1 MRRSMIG
8 HWRTTWSTVCS
19 FAPHSL
25 AAEKGIPYLY
35 KQERKRPTLVRR
47 RLSRTQA
54 LLGRVTAGGSVP
66 MSGIKMRSRVGLSA
80 RSAFRWLSGPVRRTY
95 MVVVR
100 WTDELLCGG
109 YNWVSRFEAPCICT
123 QWTVSAGWSRCPGS
137 MARRIRDS
145 VAPLRRSS
153 AGWMPTRIGRLSAG
167 VGRRDPITMRKAS

>member
-1 MRRSMIG
+1 LSYRNDPVFVNTFIHHYKIPNTFSKTSEWFKCWLVLLFAIFSNHCLAALDLGAGVEQPFDYLIVQNCQAVQSMRRSMIG

-35 KQERKRPTLVRR
+35 KQEGKRPTLVRR

-66 MSGIKMRSRVGLSA
+66 MSGIKMRSLVGLSV
-80 RSAFRWLSGPVRRTY
+80 RSAFHWLSCPVRRTY

-100 WTDELLCGG
+100 
-109 YNWVSRFEAPCICT
+109 
-123 QWTVSAGWSRCPGS
+123 
-137 MARRIRDS
+137 
-145 VAPLRRSS
+145 
-153 AGWMPTRIGRLSAG
+153 
-167 VGRRDPITMRKAS
+167 